1 MIQEMSGKL
10 PKDFDSFAK
19 DRQAKIL
26 MALTFSGQR
35 GWYYDE
41 FGGQIQNMMKRDGP
55 YTEFRSIL
63 RKFHDTETSYV
74 RGTIIRGKEEILR
87 PYLSLL
93 GVLTPSDISPVVKF
107 GSMLWGDGYLARMGL
122 IVPPQGIVKDGEFP
136 TGERIFDE
144 SLLNP
149 IIAWHKRLG
158 IPSLEYSNGKVM
170 RDFTKA
176 TSKLNLS
183 EEARKAYYRYD
194 TALRNILINMTLT
207 DLDGNYARFP
217 EKALRIAA
225 LFTSL
230 EGSKE
235 IRLNHWAKA
244 QAISERWRSNLHSL
258 YKQVNSESTTTQKWT
273 DEQKILKAIYDKVNP
288 TSRQIQQYTGLKSDP
303 VTRIIDVLIQGN
315 KIISE
320 VVGKSTRYSIR
331 NKKL

>member
-1 MIQEMSGKL
+1 
-10 PKDFDSFAK
+10 
-19 DRQAKIL
+19 
-26 MALTFSGQR
+26 
-35 GWYYDE
+35 
-41 FGGQIQNMMKRDGP
+41 
-55 YTEFRSIL
+55 
-63 RKFHDTETSYV
+63 
-74 RGTIIRGKEEILR
+74 
-87 PYLSLL
+87 
-93 GVLTPSDISPVVKF
+93 
-107 GSMLWGDGYLARMGL
+107 
-122 IVPPQGIVKDGEFP
+122 
-136 TGERIFDE
+136 
-144 SLLNP
+144 
-149 IIAWHKRLG
+149 
-158 IPSLEYSNGKVM
+158 
-170 RDFTKA
+170 
-176 TSKLNLS
+176 
-183 EEARKAYYRYD
+183 
-194 TALRNILINMTLT
+194 MTLT

-225 LFTSL
+225 LFASL

-273 DEQKILKAIYDKVNP
+273 DEQKILRAIYDKVNP